1 MAQNQGVYWEKGAMQ
16 GCCILFQEGNSLL
29 SIGSEEA
36 DGPNL
41 LIRSEDYVYFYV
53 TGAGNDRP
61 NDYCVIEDFDGPLK
75 LRHSGYIYESG
86 GQRLRL
92 L

>member
-16 GCCILFQEGNSLL
+16 GCCILFQEGNSCL

-41 LIRSEDYVYFYV
+41 VYGI
-53 TGAGNDRP
+53 TREAW
-61 NDYCVIEDFDGPLK
+61 ET
-75 LRHSGYIYESG
+75 H
-86 GQRLRL
+86 
-92 L
+92 